1 MQNHISSSNALQKFT
16 IKGYLIV
23 ELIYYEGYCAFNVS
37 DLTFL
42 DFCENA
48 RDPLG
53 VRISQI
59 LQISTKMSQEF
70 NKFVTFKL

>member
-1 MQNHISSSNALQKFT
+1 MEH
-16 IKGYLIV
+16 
-23 ELIYYEGYCAFNVS
+23 IYYKGYCAFNVS

-42 DFCENA
+42 DFRGNA

>member
-1 MQNHISSSNALQKFT
+1 MEH
-16 IKGYLIV
+16 
-23 ELIYYEGYCAFNVS
+23 IYYEGYCAFNVS